1 MAKINQHDI
10 ELIAENAF
18 EMMLEDTEICV
29 NQFYNDMTS
38 KQQKEYIEKLKTAL
52 NKIFDNELNEINK
65 NWSSD
70 SSEVKQLK
78 NKIKELER
86 EIAIS
91 RGNWSE
97 DMGA

>member
-1 MAKINQHDI
+1 MTKINQHDI

-29 NQFYNDMTS
+29 NQFYDDMTS
-38 KQQKEYIEKLKTAL
+38 KHQKEYIEKLKTAL
-52 NKIFDNELNEINK
+52 NKIFDNELNKINK

-78 NKIKELER
+78 NRIKELER

-91 RGNWSE
+91 RGDWSE

>member
-18 EMMLEDTEICV
+18 EMMLEDTEDYI

-38 KQQKEYIEKLKTAL
+38 KQQKEYVEKLKIAL
-52 NKIFDNELNEINK
+52 NKIFDNELDEINR
-65 NWSSD
+65 NWSND

-78 NKIKELER
+78 NRVKELER

>member
-18 EMMLEDTEICV
+18 EMMLEDTEDYI

-38 KQQKEYIEKLKTAL
+38 KQQKEYVEKLKIAL

-86 EIAIS
+86 EIAKS
-91 RGNWSE
+91 RGN
-97 DMGA
+97 